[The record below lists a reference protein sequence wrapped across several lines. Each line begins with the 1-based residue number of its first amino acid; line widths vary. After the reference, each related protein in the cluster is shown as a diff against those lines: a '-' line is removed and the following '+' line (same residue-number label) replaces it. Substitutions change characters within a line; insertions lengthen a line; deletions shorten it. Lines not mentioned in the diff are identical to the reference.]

1 MLRNRLFLCLVETHG
16 YRAIAIESSFPRVRV
31 VNYYVAGRGP
41 ASYDAVQDTGFG
53 NGIVLPDPGPLEA
66 RLTALPGPGL
76 FIPTHKGQ
84 GLPASEIA
92 SLPTRSG
99 SMKNPTYIASPFK
112 ASPTSTGWL
121 SWIKRH
127 TTAVVRRCNS
137 RRQPK

>member
-1 MLRNRLFLCLVETHG
+1 MILVQTYFFYCILMLRNRLFLCLVETHG

-99 SMKNPTYIASPFK
+99 SMKNPTYIALTLQSF
-112 ASPTSTGWL
+112 TDFDWL
-121 SWIKRH
+121 
-127 TTAVVRRCNS
+127 AFLD
-137 RRQPK
+137 